1 VAAEAGARRYAA
13 AAFQVAVEDGK
24 LDEWSA
30 SVEELAAL
38 FGNPQAARYFG
49 DGKIPDAG
57 KFKVLDEVLNGAEP
71 RVLNLGRLL
80 ITKGRTALAPEIARQ
95 LQAMIDD
102 HKGIAHARVTTAVEL
117 SPEASRSL
125 QSRLEGIT
133 GKQVD
138 METVVDD
145 SIIGGMVARIGD
157 RVIDGST
164 RTKLVALKKKL
175 EGQPR

>member
-1 VAAEAGARRYAA
+1 MAEEAAAKRYAA
-13 AAFQVAVEDGK
+13 AAFQVAVEDGN
-24 LDEWSA
+24 LDEWA
-30 SVEELAAL
+30 SGVQELAGL
-38 FGNPQAARYFG
+38 FSDPQATRYFG
-49 DGKIPDAG
+49 DSKTPDG
-57 KFKVLDEVLNGAEP
+57 DKFKILDQVLNGAEP

-80 ITKGRTALAPEIARQ
+80 IARGRTALGPEIARQ
-95 LQAMIDD
+95 LQAMIDE

-125 QSRLEGIT
+125 QARLEQIT
-133 GKQVD
+133 GKQVE
-138 METVVDD
+138 MESTVDQA
-145 SIIGGMVARIGD
+145 IIGGMVARIGD